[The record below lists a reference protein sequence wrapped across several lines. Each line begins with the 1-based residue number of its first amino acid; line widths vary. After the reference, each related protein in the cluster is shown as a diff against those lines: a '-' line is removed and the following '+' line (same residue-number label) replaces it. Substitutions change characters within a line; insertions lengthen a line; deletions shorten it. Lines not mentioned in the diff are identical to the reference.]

1 MRANHRFPLRLLVGA
16 LLLAASCGD
25 AAPAPMAASP
35 LEISPA
41 FLDLGS
47 VPRGQKTSGVWT
59 LRNSGAKPLQ
69 ILRIGPMPCSCGRAE
84 LVLNERGAGNR
95 RLPVDGSVMNLSLA
109 AGESAEVHFTFDSS
123 RYRQPISR
131 KVLSIP
137 VILADYPS
145 PVLETGV
152 DVWTPF
158 VVEPWAIQLGEVG
171 VREQASG
178 FVLVA
183 AHDTPNFG
191 LSLDTEVEGWRVV
204 SKRVSTGNLDSYQV
218 TVTAPMEL
226 PEGAFNQEFRFHTD
240 LPGAPPIRFFV
251 QGIAVRDIGY
261 SPSRVL
267 FEPAAGRP
275 TTELRVLHRGLDAE
289 LGSLVLEAGDLPIEL
304 TGQTIEAKN
313 QRLLTLRWT
322 GEIPEGLKSGR
333 LRIQTGDE
341 NVPVIEV
348 PWSVMPAR
356 G

>member
-1 MRANHRFPLRLLVGA
+1 MRVNHRFPLRLFAGA

-25 AAPAPMAASP
+25 AAPPPVAASP
-35 LEISPA
+35 LEITPA

-47 VPRGQKTSGVWT
+47 VPRGERTSGVWT
-59 LRNSGAKPLQ
+59 LRNTGAEPLR

-84 LVLNERGAGNR
+84 LVLPERGSGSR
-95 RLPVDGSVMNLSLA
+95 RVRVDGSAMNLSLA

-171 VREQASG
+171 IREQASG

-183 AHDTPNFG
+183 AHDTPRFG
-191 LSLDTEVEGWRVV
+191 LDLDTEVEGWRVV
-204 SKRVSTGNLDSYQV
+204 SRRVSSGELDSYQV

-226 PEGAFNQEFRFHTD
+226 PEGPINQEFRFHTD
-240 LPGAPPIRFFV
+240 LPGAPVVRFFV
-251 QGIAVRDIGY
+251 QGIAVRDIGF
-261 SPSRVL
+261 SPARVL
-267 FEPAAGRP
+267 FEPAAGRS
-275 TTELRVLHRGLDAE
+275 TSELRVLHRGLDAE
-289 LGSLVLEAGDLPIEL
+289 LGSLILDVGDLPIEL
-304 TGQTIEAKN
+304 TEQTVEAPD
-313 QRLLTLRWT
+313 QRLLILRWT
-322 GEIPEGLKSGR
+322 GEVPQGLKSGR
-333 LRIQTGDE
+333 LRIRTGDE
-341 NVPVIEV
+341 NVPVLEV